1 MKKFYVLF
9 IALFF
14 VFASCTKDNPVEPQS
29 ADPTGNYKFD
39 VKTELIEKF
48 ANAGAKAGLK
58 ANIENSGWA
67 EVVEFGEEYSM
78 YIVNAERD
86 PKSNIIH
93 LEFDFELREPE
104 FIIKGKLLKI
114 KHYSIDYDIKAEWDN
129 TANIPD
135 TKALMTWLEKEI
147 TKMRKNDIIDGFFG
161 GTLAKADKVVGIL
174 NKCMKYLDPT
184 DSAQKQAEAVLV
196 GTLCYSQLRSW
207 MLEHEAGKW

>member
-9 IALFF
+9 LALFF

-29 ADPTGNYKFD
+29 ADPTGKYKFD
-39 VKTELIEKF
+39 VKTTLIEKF

-67 EVVEFGEEYSM
+67 EVVEFGENYSM
-78 YIVNAERD
+78 YIVNAAR
-86 PKSNIIH
+86 SNENNKVY

-104 FIIKGKLLKI
+104 FVTKGDLLKS
-114 KHYSIDYDIKAEWDN
+114 KHFYIEYDVNADWNNSI
-129 TANIPD
+129 NIPD
-135 TKALMTWLEKEI
+135 TKALMNWLDKEI
-147 TKMRKNDIIDGFFG
+147 AKMRKNDVIDGFFG

-196 GTLCYSQLRSW
+196 GTLCYSQLRNW
-207 MLEHEAGKW
+207 MLEHEAGKF